1 MNAVLDALNV
11 VLFIAVSILLVSKY
25 RESRRPGYVM
35 LGVPLVLLPLLSLF
49 MARWIKAAEASL
61 SAGGSAA
68 WPFSLVES
76 GSITLGSLLALWNGV
91 SHIVWSAFV
100 LLALLM
106 LRKQRGG
113 EERA

>member
-1 MNAVLDALNV
+1 VNAVFDVLNV
-11 VLFIAVSILLVSKY
+11 ALFIGVTILLMSMY
-25 RESRRPGYVM
+25 RETRQPGYGL

-49 MARWIKAAEASL
+49 IARWIKAAEASL
-61 SAGGSAA
+61 SAGEGAA

-76 GSITLGSLLALWNGV
+76 GSMTLGSLLALWNGV
-91 SHIVWSAFV
+91 SHIIWSAFV
-100 LLALLM
+100 LLGLLM